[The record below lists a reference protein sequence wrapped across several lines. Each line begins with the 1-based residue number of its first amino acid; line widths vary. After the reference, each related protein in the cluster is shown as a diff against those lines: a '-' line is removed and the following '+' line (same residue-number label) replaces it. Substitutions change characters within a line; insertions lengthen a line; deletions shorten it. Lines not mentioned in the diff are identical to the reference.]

1 MEKNGQIVS
10 KERVREH
17 GEVFTAE
24 REVKAM
30 VDLVNDMA
38 TKVDCGEGTFLEPAC
53 GDGNFLIEI
62 LRRKCAAL
70 KANKKPNA
78 KDAERYAFRLAWAL
92 SSLYG
97 IDILPDNVLK
107 CRERLSKHVL
117 AEFDA
122 VVKGKDKSA
131 RKELEEACE
140 VITGINIVEG
150 NALEYQTNE
159 GNPIVFVKWRA
170 SDDNSRGTFS
180 FGVTPYYFD
189 TMAGEAKKGDLFAV
203 RDDLPRSPQY
213 PFYEIR
219 KVKDFVKGI
228 KL

>member
-1 MEKNGQIVS
+1 M
-10 KERVREH
+10 
-17 GEVFTAE
+17 
-24 REVKAM
+24 
-30 VDLVNDMA
+30 
-38 TKVDCGEGTFLEPAC
+38 
-53 GDGNFLIEI
+53 
-62 LRRKCAAL
+62 
-70 KANKKPNA
+70 
-78 KDAERYAFRLAWAL
+78 
-92 SSLYG
+92 
-97 IDILPDNVLK
+97 
-107 CRERLSKHVL
+107 SKHVL

-140 VITGINIVEG
+140 VVSGINIVEG
-150 NALEYQTNE
+150 NALEYQTND
-159 GNPIVFVKWRA
+159 GRPIVFVKWRA

-213 PFYEIR
+213 PFYEIGKIR
-219 KVKDFVKGI
+219 EFMKGI

>member
-1 MEKNGQIVS
+1 MEKKGQIVS

-97 IDILPDNVLK
+97 IDILPDNV
-107 CRERLSKHVL
+107 
-117 AEFDA
+117 D
-122 VVKGKDKSA
+122 KDKISA
-131 RKELEEACE
+131 KVNDGVLE
-140 VITGINIVEG
+140 
-150 NALEYQTNE
+150 
-159 GNPIVFVKWRA
+159 
-170 SDDNSRGTFS
+170 
-180 FGVTPYYFD
+180 
-189 TMAGEAKKGDLFAV
+189 
-203 RDDLPRSPQY
+203 
-213 PFYEIR
+213 
-219 KVKDFVKGI
+219 I
-228 KL
+228 KLPKFTKEEESRAQRAIEIK

>member
-1 MEKNGQIVS
+1 MPNTEQIKS

-97 IDILPDNVLK
+97 IDILADNVLK
-107 CRERLSKHVL
+107 CRERLSKYVL

-140 VITGINIVEG
+140 VVTEINIVEG
-150 NALEYQTNE
+150 NALEYRTND
-159 GNPIVFVKWRA
+159 GQPIVFVKWRA
-170 SDDNSRGTFS
+170 EDNTRGVFT

-203 RDDLPRSPQY
+203 RDDLPRSSQY

-219 KVKDFVKGI
+219 KVKDFMKGI